1 MIGLSSVNHIGCIRP
16 SRRPRRR
23 CWSRASVLL
32 LSLRKKTERATCL
45 PTAFPLR
52 SVEIFGRKQMFH
64 ATRTYFN
71 LLLTLSECS
80 HLTQHGYPNNKL
92 VKLLYFSYI
101 AAWLVEATF
110 GSLGRFEWKRYF
122 SITSRSHFFVTGCW
136 MLLHTPETLKWH
148 ALLIPTYICNLF

>member
-16 SRRPRRR
+16 SRRPCRR

-32 LSLRKKTERATCL
+32 LSVRKKTERATCL

-136 MLLHTPETLKWH
+136 MLLHTPEILKWH
-148 ALLIPTYICNLF
+148 ALLIPRYICNLF